1 MIKSTLLIGLGK
13 TGFSIARFLK
23 SNQKAFIAYDTRSK
37 PPELE
42 KFQEMFPDVT
52 CYCHDYPHDLLEHVD
67 KIICSPGVPLHEEIL
82 QEAMAKG
89 ILIENDLDCLMRLI
103 NAPVIGIT
111 GSNGKSTV
119 TTLVGLMCQA
129 QGFKTAVGGNLGTP
143 VLELYEQN
151 PQADI
156 WVLELS
162 SFQLLHMQNTRLSAA
177 TILNVSADHIDYHG
191 SMEAYVAAKQRIYEQ
206 TEMLIFNRHDELT
219 LPKIHAKHQESFGL
233 SQPEKYQWGVIQT
246 AQGEAIAFEDE
257 IFILTKDLKLQGHH
271 NWLNVMASCALAR
284 YVGVSKSTMIQV
296 LQEFSGL
303 AHRTQWVAH
312 TKGVTYINDSKGTN
326 LGATFAAL
334 EGMGPTLQ
342 GQMILIAGG
351 QAKGADLTAIRP
363 LLEKY
368 VRHVV
373 LIGQDADLISTQWH
387 GAVSIERAAS
397 LKEAVDIASHHA
409 KVGDMVLLSPACASL
424 DMFKNFE
431 DRGTQFMALVK
442 GLNE

>member
-1 MIKSTLLIGLGK
+1 MKKSILVVGLGK

-23 SNQKAFIAYDTRSK
+23 SNNKAFIVYDTRLK

-42 KFQEMFPDVT
+42 KFKQMFPEVT
-52 CYCHDYPHDLLEHVD
+52 CYSHDYPHDLLDQIE

-82 QEAMAKG
+82 QDAIVKG
-89 ILIENDLDCLMRLI
+89 IRIENDLDCLMRLI
-103 NAPVIGIT
+103 DAPVVGIT

-143 VLELYEQN
+143 VLDLYEQN
-151 PQADI
+151 SHADI

-162 SFQLLHMQNTRLSAA
+162 SFQLLHMQNVRLSAA

-191 SMEAYVAAKQRIYEQ
+191 SMESYVTAKQRIYEQ
-206 TEMLIFNRHDELT
+206 TDMLIYNRHDELT

-233 SQPEKYQWGVIQT
+233 SQPGQHQWGIVQT
-246 AQGEAIAFEDE
+246 AQGEAIAYQDE
-257 IFILTKDLKLQGHH
+257 IYIFTKDLKLQGQH
-271 NWLNVMASCALAR
+271 NWLNVMSSCALAR
-284 YVGVSKSTMIQV
+284 YVGVSKAAMIKV
-296 LQEFSGL
+296 LQEFGGL
-303 AHRTQWVAH
+303 PHRTEWVANIE
-312 TKGVTYINDSKGTN
+312 GVTYINDSKGTN
-326 LGATFAAL
+326 FGATFAAL
-334 EGMGPTLQ
+334 EGMGPTLR
-342 GQMILIAGG
+342 GKMVLIAGG
-351 QAKGADLTAIRP
+351 QAKGADLTAMRP

-373 LIGQDADLISTQWH
+373 LIGQDAEQISSQWL
-387 GAVSIERAAS
+387 GAVSLERAEN
-397 LKEAVDIASHHA
+397 LKQAVDLAKSHA
-409 KVGDMVLLSPACASL
+409 KEGDVVLLSPACASL

-431 DRGTQFMALVK
+431 DRGTQFMTLVK